1 MKVVETSMMSPELR
15 AELQEALGRLSK
27 GIRDPEMA
35 RKSRQR
41 MDRLREENRKRFG
54 VQNIGVNTIR
64 EMRDSR

>member
-1 MKVVETSMMSPELR
+1 MKTVETSMMSPELR
-15 AELQEALGRLSK
+15 VELQEALARLSK
-27 GIRDPEMA
+27 GIRDPELA

-54 VQNIGVNTIR
+54 VQNIGVSIIR